1 MTVFPTAYFGNIAY
15 YRALAIAD
23 NPVIECH
30 EHFVKQTLRS
40 RCEILGPNDIQRLTI
55 PVVKPNGSKTAM
67 TDLQIAD
74 DNWQKLH
81 WKSIETAYGS
91 SAYFDYYGC
100 EVEKLI
106 FSSETNLIQFNKAIH
121 ERICSWLD
129 LGIKV
134 DYSTNY
140 IDIQQDDINF
150 RKEEF
155 IHLTEFKPYHQV
167 FRTKEECIP
176 NLSVLDLVFNL
187 GPMARNWI
195 L

>member
-15 YRALAIAD
+15 YRALANAD
-23 NPVIECH
+23 RPVIECH

-55 PVVKPNGSKTAM
+55 PVLKTNGSKTSMA
-67 TDLQIAD
+67 DLKIGN

-100 EVEKLI
+100 EVEALI
-106 FSSETNLIQFNKAIH
+106 YSKQNDLIELNAVIH

-129 LGIKV
+129 LKINLE
-134 DYSTNY
+134 YSKEY
-140 IDIQQDDINF
+140 IDVLSDDIDL
-150 RKEEF
+150 RKEDFVNLKEF
-155 IHLTEFKPYHQV
+155 SPYHQV
-167 FRTKEECIP
+167 FRTKEECVP
-176 NLSVLDLVFNL
+176 NLSILDLIFNQ
-187 GPMARNWI
+187 GPMARKWI